1 MFKFLKSRR
10 AESSPPP
17 DHTDQAKQAAPGAG
31 LGAGRQAGREAGV
44 GPGGQT
50 GRKAGVASSGQV
62 RLIGQ
67 IGTRAQGV
75 SSPVVRIDPEP
86 LLRRLEWTVLKRLDG
101 LLQGDYR
108 TLHRG
113 HGFDLAD
120 LREYM
125 PHDDVRHIDWNVTA
139 RLQIPH
145 VREHQEDREVSSWL
159 ILDLSGSVGFGSG
172 TVSKRML
179 GTEFAAVM
187 ARLLTRRGN
196 RVGALLH
203 TGRTAGID
211 SMVPARSGRQH
222 VLHLIA
228 RAAESLPAERSEA
241 TDLARLLADARATI
255 RRRSAVFVVSDF
267 ISQPGWEAALGML
280 AQRHDVVA
288 VRLYDPV
295 ELALPDLGLL
305 GLRDAETG
313 ELLWVDSGDAAFRKR
328 FETLALEREQNLRQ
342 ALAKTGVDCLELATD
357 EPLDEALMRFV
368 QMRRRRAQQTAAAA
382 KPASTAA

>member
-1 MFKFLKSRR
+1 MFRFLKRR
-10 AESSPPP
+10 RPESPPP
-17 DHTDQAKQAAPGAG
+17 ADLSHPSEQTGRAAGVGSGEQTVRA
-31 LGAGRQAGREAGV
+31 AGV
-44 GPGGQT
+44 GPGGL
-50 GRKAGVASSGQV
+50 AGFSSHPKGSP
-62 RLIGQ
+62 RGAN
-67 IGTRAQGV
+67 G
-75 SSPVVRIDPEP
+75 PVVRIDPER

-101 LLQGDYR
+101 MLQGDYR

-139 RLQIPH
+139 RLQVPH
-145 VREHQEDREVSSWL
+145 VREHQEDREVASWL
-159 ILDLSGSVGFGSG
+159 VLDLSGSVGFGSG

-203 TGRTAGID
+203 MGRSPGVD
-211 SMVPARSGRQH
+211 GVVPARSGRQH

-228 RAAESLPAERSEA
+228 RAAQSLPAERSEA
-241 TDLARLLADARATI
+241 TDLARLLADARANI
-255 RRRSAVFVVSDF
+255 RRRSVVFVVSDF
-267 ISQPGWEAALGML
+267 ISKPGWETALGML

-313 ELLWVDSGDAAFRKR
+313 DLLWVDSGDTAFRRR
-328 FETLALEREQNLRQ
+328 FERLALERETKLRQ
-342 ALAKTGVDCLELATD
+342 ALAQTGVDCLELATD
-357 EPLDEALMRFV
+357 EVLDEALLRFV
-368 QMRRRRAQQTAAAA
+368 QMRKRRAQQSAGATRPAPTAA
-382 KPASTAA
+382 